1 MCMAP
6 KFFQFV
12 LVALVRSEMAS
23 TTARACDVV
32 VLSSMCLWGLWD
44 PGTASDTAVVS
55 AGVSQLLHWDAY
67 SRVIHYHLRWPSTPA
82 LQ

>member
-1 MCMAP
+1 MAP
-6 KFFQFV
+6 KFFQCV

-32 VLSSMCLWGLWD
+32 VLSSMCLGVMGSKYSKRLGSSQYRCA
-44 PGTASDTAVVS
+44 PVV
-55 AGVSQLLHWDAY
+55 ALGAY
-67 SRVIHYHLRWPSTPA
+67 SRVIHYHLSWLSTPA